1 MWWLVSFTPSPHS
14 FSQSVSILTLI
25 AIARSSRY
33 HPSRPTLPLD
43 RARQA
48 RKNAGSIRRASPR
61 YPLYAPS
68 RARPEPV
75 RLKCRPPL
83 ATRFASSRFLTSI
96 YCARLHS
103 KASHSVTDHTSFTD
117 STQSHFRHAQTCFS
131 AHTHT
136 KQREN
141 ELSCFAPLTPSSQ
154 HCQSAPRSGPPRRRT

>member
-1 MWWLVSFTPSPHS
+1 MAGIRCRYGIYSDNFISYYSP
-14 FSQSVSILTLI
+14 
-25 AIARSSRY
+25 ARRRRIRRGRTHCRLRGGQESLDVAR

-96 YCARLHS
+96 INRFFVNYKTYRPIFIRVELYLLEHRNREITQAISRHGYAHVEDRRHN
-103 KASHSVTDHTSFTD
+103 KIASV
-117 STQSHFRHAQTCFS
+117 
-131 AHTHT
+131 
-136 KQREN
+136 E
-141 ELSCFAPLTPSSQ
+141 
-154 HCQSAPRSGPPRRRT
+154 